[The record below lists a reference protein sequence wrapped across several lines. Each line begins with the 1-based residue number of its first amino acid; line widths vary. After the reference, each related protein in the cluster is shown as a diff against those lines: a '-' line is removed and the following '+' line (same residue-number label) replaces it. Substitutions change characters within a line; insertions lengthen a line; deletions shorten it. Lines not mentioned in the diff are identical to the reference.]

1 MLTEKESYS
10 IVKKLSA
17 MYKKL
22 SEAKTREEKEAIYR
36 EAYPGITDEGI
47 EILLED

>member
-36 EAYPGITDEGI
+36 EAYPEFTDEGI

>member
-1 MLTEKESYS
+1 MLTEKELYL
-10 IVKKLSA
+10 IGKKLSA
-17 MYKKL
+17 MFKKL

-36 EAYPGITDEGI
+36 EAYPEFTDEGI

>member
-36 EAYPGITDEGI
+36 EAYPEFTDRLI
-47 EILLED
+47 KSLAAQ

>member
-1 MLTEKESYS
+1 MVTKKELFL
-10 IVKKLSA
+10 IAKKRNE
-17 MYKKL
+17 MFKKL

-36 EAYPGITDEGI
+36 EAYPEFTDEGI

>member
-1 MLTEKESYS
+1 MLTEKELFL
-10 IVKKLSA
+10 IAKKHNE
-17 MYKKL
+17 MFKKL

-36 EAYPGITDEGI
+36 EAYPEFTDEGI

>member
-1 MLTEKESYS
+1 MVTREEFYS
-10 IVKKLSA
+10 IEKKLSV
-17 MYKKL
+17 MFKKL

>member
-1 MLTEKESYS
+1 MLTKKELYL
-10 IVKKLSA
+10 IGKKHNE
-17 MYKKL
+17 MFKKL

-36 EAYPGITDEGI
+36 EAYPEFTDEGI

>member
-1 MLTEKESYS
+1 MVTEKELYL
-10 IVKKLSA
+10 IGKKYNE
-17 MYKKL
+17 MFKKL

-36 EAYPGITDEGI
+36 EAYPEFTDEGI

>member
-36 EAYPGITDEGI
+36 EAYPGISDEGI